1 MNAEG
6 GPERRPKAE
15 SKDAFRILAFAWI
28 ALLVAVT
35 LFANCIAS
43 DRPLLYSRAGGL
55 HVLPDSGAHGD
66 ALRDTLG
73 PDDWALWPPIASSPI
88 DVRTH
93 GSLEPLTAPS
103 HAHLLGTDDRGRD
116 VAARLVHGA
125 RTSLTAAAIA
135 AVLAT
140 ILALALALLA
150 VRAGGAVEASLL
162 AVSDVVA
169 SAPALLGAIA
179 IGGLT
184 GARGVA
190 AIALFVAVPRA
201 ADTARLVAAS
211 LTSTLAEPFVT
222 AARAAG
228 ASPSRILVRH
238 ALPHAAPVV
247 TAAAAI
253 TAATTVL
260 AEAALSFLGLGAP
273 PPTPSWGELL
283 QQASQHDLRWWLSLP
298 AGLLTTLTALAFLRT
313 SRR

>member
-1 MNAEG
+1 MT
-6 GPERRPKAE
+6 RRL
-15 SKDAFRILAFAWI
+15 SIAWI
-28 ALLVAVT
+28 ALLVVVA
-35 LFANCIAS
+35 LFADYIAS
-43 DRPLLYSRAGGL
+43 DLPLVYSRHGDRTW
-55 HVLPDSGAHGD
+55 LPSHGPRGD
-66 ALRDTLG
+66 ALRETLG
-73 PDDWALWPPIASSPI
+73 ADDWALWPPIAASPI
-88 DVRTH
+88 DVRTA
-93 GSLEPLTAPS
+93 GELRPLTAPS
-103 HAHLLGTDDRGRD
+103 HAHHLGTDDRGRD

-135 AVLAT
+135 AALAT
-140 ILALALALLA
+140 LLALAFALLA
-150 VRAGGAVEASLL
+150 VRAGGAIEASLL

-169 SAPALLGAIA
+169 AAPALLGAIA

-211 LTSTLAEPFVT
+211 LTSTLAEPFVA

-228 ASPSRILVRH
+228 ASPARILLRH
-238 ALPHAAPVV
+238 ALPHAAPVIA
-247 TAAAAI
+247 AAAAI

-298 AGLLTTLTALAFLRT
+298 AGALTTLTSLAFLRF